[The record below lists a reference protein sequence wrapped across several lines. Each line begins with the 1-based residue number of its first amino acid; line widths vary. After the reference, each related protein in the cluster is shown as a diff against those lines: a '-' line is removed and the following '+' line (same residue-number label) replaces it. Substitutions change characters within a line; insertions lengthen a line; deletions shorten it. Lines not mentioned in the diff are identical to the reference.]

1 MKTYTKQELALI
13 VKKVINEKYSNPEF
27 LYENLKTN
35 INGKIRANNKQ
46 ILTPEEYKVKGLKI
60 SQSIIEDLN
69 RITVES
75 LENKI
80 SAEVLTK
87 SSVGIELSEYKDY
100 LFQVAKESVKEL
112 INAKYKFLKAQ
123 IKKQNKKR

>member
-13 VKKVINEKYSNPEF
+13 VKKMINEKFSNPEF

-69 RITVES
+69 RITVEG

-80 SAEVLTK
+80 SAAVLTK
-87 SSVGIELSEYKDY
+87 SSVGIELSEYEDY
-100 LFQVAKESVKEL
+100 LFQVAKESIKEL
-112 INAKYKFLKAQ
+112 INTKYKILKAQ